1 MPQKNNLACFMDQRV
16 TQRSSPPNTRNEIRV
31 PTRGIR
37 TRAGR
42 NVPRMDP
49 RVEKAKTFPAMR
61 PTAVEVSESSRMING
76 LVIARMTTGTE
87 IKTAQMTKAMM
98 IL

>member
-1 MPQKNNLACFMDQRV
+1 MPQRNFACFMDQRV

-42 NVPRMDP
+42 NVPEWTREWKKRKP
-49 RVEKAKTFPAMR
+49 SCNAPHRCGSQRIEP
-61 PTAVEVSESSRMING
+61 MING
-76 LVIARMTTGTE
+76 LVIAKMTTGTE
-87 IKTAQMTKAMM
+87 IKITQMTKAMM